1 MTPERELAE
10 IKSKLEE
17 FRAELRIN
25 PEGKH
30 WDAWALAQLIR
41 DKFDLWLP
49 PPKKGCWG
57 FFRDYRKEP
66 YRKEPELTGRMFES
80 CEDEDHANRVR
91 DCFDHCNP
99 GPVFFLEEK

>member
-10 IKSKLEE
+10 LRSKVEDFRGFLLESSE
-17 FRAELRIN
+17 PAITLR
-25 PEGKH
+25 
-30 WDAWALAQLIR
+30 
-41 DKFDLWLP
+41 KFDSLFP

-66 YRKEPELTGRMFES
+66 YRKESELTGRMFES

-91 DCFDHCNP
+91 DCFDSMNP
-99 GPVFFLEEK
+99 GEVFFLEEK